1 MTKRKYNQILLSLQF
16 DYVGTLKTQIVKSI
30 KEQH

>member
-1 MTKRKYNQILLSLQF
+1 MTKREYNQILLSLQF
-16 DYVGTLKTQIVKSI
+16 DYARTLKTQIVKSI